1 MKHENEAE
9 RPEEEKSSAPPPPG
23 SEEEAAE
30 NGVVKTKVAE
40 AEDDSDSDSDDDE
53 DDVQVTIGDIKTGAP
68 QFSYGAAPVN
78 LNIKAGGRAYGSSG
92 AKVKGL
98 DLDAPGSINGVPLLE
113 VDLDSFEDKPWRKP
127 GADLSDYFNYGFN
140 EDTWKAYCEKQKRI
154 RMGLEILPVTSTTN
168 KITVQQGRTGNLE
181 KELAVQSTK
190 PDFTSPPA
198 LFKSGIPANRRISGT
213 IDVIGQTITISRVE
227 GRRRANENSNIQVL
241 SERSNPEVD
250 SFTKPPPFFPPGAPP
265 THLPPPPF
273 LPPPPTVST
282 APPLIPP
289 PGIPITVP
297 PPGFPPPPGGPPPS
311 LIPTIDSGHSSG
323 YDGRPVRAFS
333 YGSVMKNATDTET
346 MQRGATTAIGQVER
360 KKTDTETGDTER
372 KKRLDTSHL
381 EVTADVVTTVKKGI
395 ATEGTNTR
403 SPKEAKKEKKPVVN
417 LLLNRKTLKLPLW
430 NRPV

>member
-1 MKHENEAE
+1 ENEAE
-9 RPEEEKSSAPPPPG
+9 KPEEEKASAPPPPG
-23 SEEEAAE
+23 NEEEAAE
-30 NGVVKTKVAE
+30 NGVVKKKVAE
-40 AEDDSDSDSDDDE
+40 AEADSDSDSDDDE

-68 QFSYGAAPVN
+68 PAPYGYGATPVN
-78 LNIKAGGRAYGSSG
+78 LNIKTGGRTFGSSG
-92 AKVKGL
+92 AKVKGV

-181 KELAVQSTK
+181 KELTVQSTK
-190 PDFTSPPA
+190 ADFTSPPA
-198 LFKSGIPANRRISGT
+198 LLKSGIPTNRRLTGA

-250 SFTKPPPFFPPGAPP
+250 NFTKPPPFFPPGAPP

-289 PGIPITVP
+289 PG
-297 PPGFPPPPGGPPPS
+297 
-311 LIPTIDSGHSSG
+311 
-323 YDGRPVRAFS
+323 
-333 YGSVMKNATDTET
+333 K
-346 MQRGATTAIGQVER
+346 
-360 KKTDTETGDTER
+360 
-372 KKRLDTSHL
+372 
-381 EVTADVVTTVKKGI
+381 
-395 ATEGTNTR
+395 
-403 SPKEAKKEKKPVVN
+403 
-417 LLLNRKTLKLPLW
+417 
-430 NRPV
+430 